1 MPPSRVAPPT
11 PPADA
16 TRAPVAQQPVEATPA
31 LQHALAMPNP
41 GARMDALQRALG
53 DCRACGLCQT
63 RSRIVW
69 GVGDPSAR
77 LMFIGE
83 APGADEDRL
92 GEPFVGEAG
101 ALLDRMIVAM
111 GLHRRDVYIAN
122 TVKCRPPNNRNPLP
136 EETAPCAPWLRAQIE
151 AVAPDVIV
159 ALGRVPMEWLLPH
172 NQLGITKLRG
182 TWQRYADIDVMPT
195 FHPAYLLRNPD
206 AKREVWADLKAVMAR
221 LRPD

>member
-1 MPPSRVAPPT
+1 
-11 PPADA
+11 
-16 TRAPVAQQPVEATPA
+16 
-31 LQHALAMPNP
+31 
-41 GARMDALQRALG
+41 
-53 DCRACGLCQT
+53 
-63 RSRIVW
+63 
-69 GVGDPSAR
+69 
-77 LMFIGE
+77 MFIGE

-159 ALGRVPMEWLLPH
+159 ALGRVPMEWLLPN